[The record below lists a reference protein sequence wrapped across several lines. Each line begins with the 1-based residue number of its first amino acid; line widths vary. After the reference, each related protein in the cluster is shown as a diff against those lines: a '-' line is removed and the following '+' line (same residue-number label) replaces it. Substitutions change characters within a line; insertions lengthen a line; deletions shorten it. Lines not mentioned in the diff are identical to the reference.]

1 MHSRDRLKRK
11 NQLKKEP
18 EVEYVK
24 TVPVHSRDRVSRK
37 TRNVPAKIFVHDQVL
52 KDLPYFSFKIKVNE
66 VDKNKRREAVFD
78 KIIKQLPPNNDE
90 YFIQHDK
97 NINTYRVQREKK

>member
-1 MHSRDRLKRK
+1 MHPRDTLKRK
-11 NQLKKEP
+11 KQLKKEP

-37 TRNVPAKIFVHDQVL
+37 NRNVPAKIFVQNQVL
-52 KDLPYFSFKIKVNE
+52 KDLPYFNIKIKVNE
-66 VDKNKRREAVFD
+66 VVKNKRREDVFD

-97 NINTYRVQREKK
+97 NINTYREKK